1 MLSSR
6 PSRQTGPGRTPSLF
20 DRFATLAGGG
30 PILMM
35 SARFGRSPVR
45 EAANR
50 LRAQH
55 RHLDLKL
62 SWRLFAGL
70 ADWGERWPAEQ
81 DNFAAGL
88 ILSAARDPVVERTVG
103 RCLADLARLGKPLPW
118 GVVSER
124 IRWYPRFM
132 LSPNGWTPEELL
144 PHPATYVRLA
154 VAHDGAEFRPQF
166 DPVLCPAHQ
175 DFLLLGSRLRWLD
188 ARFGQWC
195 HA

>member
-50 LRAQH
+50 LHAQH

-88 ILSAARDPVVERTVG
+88 ILGNYRVDSLSEASRINSLRGVGHVAQHNFDLPAFRDVPG
-103 RCLADLARLGKPLPW
+103 RGSCAQ
-118 GVVSER
+118 VS
-124 IRWYPRFM
+124 
-132 LSPNGWTPEELL
+132 
-144 PHPATYVRLA
+144 
-154 VAHDGAEFRPQF
+154 
-166 DPVLCPAHQ
+166 
-175 DFLLLGSRLRWLD
+175 
-188 ARFGQWC
+188 
-195 HA
+195 